1 MGQTKRISTQ
11 NQTWL
16 EPEWSTSKAVAAA
29 LSPLDQVAAKMEGKW
44 GCDRLPRLVTT
55 ELATRFGTAAEKLD
69 HAIRAN
75 NVDEI
80 RKRAEI
86 MIRGWEALDQA
97 ATEAGHSSMPPE
109 AWSVPF
115 EGKTYA
121 IVLNRRDHDI
131 VSRLS
136 PPPAIVVTVNELLL
150 AWSQW
155 APARFVEKTKAAF
168 PGSEARRSRSGGF
181 KDLDD
186 EIPF

>member
-86 MIRGWEALDQA
+86 MIRGWQALDQA

-109 AWSVPF
+109 TWSVPF
-115 EGKTYA
+115 EGKTYTV
-121 IVLNRRDHDI
+121 VLHRRDHDI